1 MLFKNVLY
9 IWNANKL
16 KKHDFQKDIF
26 INKPTSEYLGKPI
39 HLPRFSLFVRST
51 CRYFIF
57 YIMRTNEEK
66 TPSVTEITAK
76 DIKLLNAVKT
86 LLDHDAPEQCNNVL
100 TEMFLLSLRTELSDD
115 TTKRNE
121 QIALF
126 ESLTDF
132 YKTINTIS

>member
-1 MLFKNVLY
+1 
-9 IWNANKL
+9 
-16 KKHDFQKDIF
+16 
-26 INKPTSEYLGKPI
+26 
-39 HLPRFSLFVRST
+39 
-51 CRYFIF
+51 
-57 YIMRTNEEK
+57 MRNNSDQ
-66 TPSVTEITAK
+66 TPCVTEITAK
-76 DIKLLNAVKT
+76 DIKLLNAVKN
-86 LLDHDAPEQCNNVL
+86 LLDHDTPEQCNNVL